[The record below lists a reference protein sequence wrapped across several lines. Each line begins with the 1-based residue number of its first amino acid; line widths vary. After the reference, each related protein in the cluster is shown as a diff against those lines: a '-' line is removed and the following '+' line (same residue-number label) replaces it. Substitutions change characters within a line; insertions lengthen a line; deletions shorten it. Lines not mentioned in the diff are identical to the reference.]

1 MYEGTWDSL
10 RTHPV
15 PVWYND
21 AKLGVFIHWGL
32 YSVPGWAPRVPDIQ
46 RLLINDGPKRM
57 LRENPYAE
65 WYLNSMQIKGGPT
78 RAYHA
83 RVYGDDYPY
92 DNFVR
97 TFNDASSGANL
108 EAIADVCQMA
118 GARYVV
124 LTTKHH
130 DGFALWPSS
139 VPHPIKG
146 EYHASRDLVGDL
158 SKVVREKRMRMG
170 LYYSGG
176 YDWPYN
182 RAVLA
187 KAADAVLAVPHDR
200 RYVEY
205 ITAHWRELID
215 RYHPSVLWNDISW
228 PTDPQLP
235 QLFAYYYNAVEEGV
249 INDRWKEPG
258 LPRNE
263 FTDALVRG
271 AGALVQALWRFIPEN
286 RKHLTFAPPKHC
298 DFRTP
303 EYDVASTVTQR
314 KWELARGLGHSF
326 GANRHEGPED
336 LISETDLIQ
345 MFCDVVSKNG
355 NLLIGVGPQ
364 PDGTI
369 PARQQATL
377 RGLGTWLAANGE
389 AIYGSRPWV
398 VTESVTVDGTPLRF
412 TKSGEGVYVL
422 VMGMPESRRITMR
435 AIDGSRLRRVRLVG
449 SDVQLDWSVES
460 GGDLSVTL
468 PERLPTAAVTVLDL
482 GTDVRARIGR
492 TRSSSPVSTAQP
504 RGRSTERA

>member
-15 PVWYND
+15 PVWYDD

-46 RLLINDGPKRM
+46 QLLINEGPKRM

-65 WYLNSMQIKGGPT
+65 WYLNSMRIKGGPT
-78 RAYHA
+78 REYHA

-97 TFNDASSGANL
+97 TFNDASSGADL
-108 EAIADVCQMA
+108 EAIADLCQAA

-124 LTTKHH
+124 LTAKHH

-139 VPHPIKG
+139 VPHPVKG

-158 SKVVREKRMRMG
+158 TTAVRAKRMRMG

-182 RAVLA
+182 QAVLA
-187 KAADAVLAVPHDR
+187 KPADAVLAVPHDR

-215 RYHPSVLWNDISW
+215 RYQPSVLWNDISW
-228 PTDPQLP
+228 PTDPRLP

-263 FTDALVRG
+263 FTDAIVRG
-271 AGALVQALWRFIPEN
+271 AGAVVQALWRFIPES
-286 RKHLTFAPPKHC
+286 RKHLTFGSPKHC

-303 EYDVASTVTQR
+303 EYDVVGTVTKR
-314 KWELARGLGHSF
+314 KWELARGVGHSF
-326 GANRHEGPED
+326 GANRHERPEE
-336 LISETDLIQ
+336 LISESDLIQ

-355 NLLIGVGPQ
+355 NLLIGVGPR

-369 PARQQATL
+369 PARQQAPL
-377 RGLGTWLAANGE
+377 RGLGSWLAANGE

-398 VTESVTVDGTPLRF
+398 MTESVTVDGTPLRF

-422 VMGMPESRRITMR
+422 VMGMPQSRRITMR
-435 AIDGSRLRRVRLVG
+435 AIDGTRVRRVRLVG
-449 SDVQLDWSVES
+449 TDVQLDWSVES

-468 PERLPTAAVTVLDL
+468 PEQMPMAAVTVLDL

-492 TRSSSPVSTAQP
+492 TR
-504 RGRSTERA
+504 